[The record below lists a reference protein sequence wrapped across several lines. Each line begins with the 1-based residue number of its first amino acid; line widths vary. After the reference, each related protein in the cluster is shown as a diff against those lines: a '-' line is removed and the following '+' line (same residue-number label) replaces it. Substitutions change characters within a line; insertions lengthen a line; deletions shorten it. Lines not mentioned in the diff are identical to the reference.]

1 MKSRDERPRSPRRDD
16 AKAGPRR
23 RVLAAAMEVFAREGY
38 HAARMDAI
46 AEAAGVSKGAL
57 YFHFPGKLPLFSAL
71 VDEFAAE
78 LGADVAA
85 AIAAYQGG
93 VARVEAA
100 VTAALSL
107 FGRRRALARIGSSR
121 RRASG
126 PPTRRSAAR
135 SSAASPR
142 WCGTISTRQSPREAS
157 RRSTAAWPPTR
168 GSGRSTRSRC
178 SRWKASC
185 PRPRTLRARSP
196 LYCSAPSAWWR
207 RARRRIAEGRIS
219 APRSYPLIHR
229 HPPSTIRRIWRGS
242 SSWAARGA
250 ATDRSARRRGLRS
263 TDECTRAQKSS
274 SRERMSTGENKRLTR
289 MERATIVWGIQ

>member
-1 MKSRDERPRSPRRDD
+1 MKSRDERPRSPRRDE
-16 AKAGPRR
+16 AKAGTRR

-78 LGADVAA
+78 LGADVTA
-85 AIAAYQGG
+85 AIAAHQGG

-107 FGRRRALARIGSSR
+107 FGRRRALARIVLIE
-121 RRASG
+121 
-126 PPTRRSAAR
+126 
-135 SSAASPR
+135 AASLGPAYATKR
-142 WCGTISTRQSPREAS
+142 REILGRFAALVRHHLDEAVAEGS
-157 RRSTAAWPPTR
+157 IPPLDTAWPPTR

-196 LYCSAPSAWWR
+196 PCCSAPSAWWR
-207 RARRRIAEGRIS
+207 R
-219 APRSYPLIHR
+219 
-229 HPPSTIRRIWRGS
+229 
-242 SSWAARGA
+242 GA
-250 ATDRSARRRGLRS
+250 MS
-263 TDECTRAQKSS
+263 
-274 SRERMSTGENKRLTR
+274 ER
-289 MERATIVWGIQ
+289 

>member
-1 MKSRDERPRSPRRDD
+1 MKSRGERPRSPRRDE
-16 AKAGPRR
+16 AKAGTRR

-46 AEAAGVSKGAL
+46 ADAAGVSKGAL

-78 LGADVAA
+78 LGADVTA

-107 FGRRRALARIGSSR
+107 FGRRRALARIVLIE
-121 RRASG
+121 
-126 PPTRRSAAR
+126 
-135 SSAASPR
+135 AASLGPAYATKR
-142 WCGTISTRQSPREAS
+142 REILGRFAALVRHHLDEAVAEGSISPLDS
-157 RRSTAAWPPTR
+157 RVAAYAWP
-168 GSGRSTRSRC
+168 GALNEVAM

-185 PRPRTLRARSP
+185 PRRGRCARALR
-196 LYCSAPSAWWR
+196 LSAPSAWWR
-207 RARRRIAEGRIS
+207 RARCRIAEERIS

-250 ATDRSARRRGLRS
+250 ATDRSARRRGFRS
-263 TDECTRAQKSS
+263 TDECTRA
-274 SRERMSTGENKRLTR
+274 
-289 MERATIVWGIQ
+289 